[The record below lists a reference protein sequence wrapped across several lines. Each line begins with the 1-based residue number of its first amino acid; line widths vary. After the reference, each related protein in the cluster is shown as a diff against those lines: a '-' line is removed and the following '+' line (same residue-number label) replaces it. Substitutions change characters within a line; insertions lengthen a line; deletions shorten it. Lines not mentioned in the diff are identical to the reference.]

1 MIGVISNP
9 PDIVRD
15 RKLVTGVGS
24 LDGGKR
30 PCSGPRKGKLVDPQ
44 ESVEEGVEDHISL
57 FKGVPAADIG
67 DSTLRTM
74 PLRAGARGVVTVR
87 HVDIGTLTGVVTW
100 TGFFALTYNPGVN
113 GNVSD

>member
-1 MIGVISNP
+1 MGVTSNP

-30 PCSGPRKGKLVDPQ
+30 PCSGPRRGKLADPH
-44 ESVEEGVEDHISL
+44 ESVEDGVEDHINL
-57 FKGVPAADIG
+57 FIGVPTDIG

-87 HVDIGTLTGVVTW
+87 HVDVGTLTGVVTW
-100 TGFFALTYNPGVN
+100 KGVLVTMDNPGAN
-113 GNVSD
+113 GNASG